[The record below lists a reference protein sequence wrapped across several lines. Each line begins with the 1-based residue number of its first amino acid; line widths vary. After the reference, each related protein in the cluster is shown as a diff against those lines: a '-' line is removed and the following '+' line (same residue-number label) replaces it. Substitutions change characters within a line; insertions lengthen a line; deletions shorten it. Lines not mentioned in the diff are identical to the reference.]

1 MGFIEIDGVSIG
13 ELGLKD
19 LRSQISVIPQDPIMF
34 VGSIRYNLDPFGL
47 REDDELVDALKS
59 VYLLDALTKMAVESK
74 RREQKA
80 ENAENAEKDTEQK
93 KAMTTATEQK
103 TEGEEEEK
111 KDLVAI
117 DINEMDVLEVE
128 VEEEGRNLSLGQ
140 RQLLCMARAI
150 CRKSQILLLDEA
162 TSSVDPTTDK
172 LIQATIRKEF
182 ADQTVLTIAHRID
195 TILDYDKILILE
207 AGNVLEYASPKTLL
221 DDEESKFSEIVKESF
236 GVDVKQLFEEN
247 PDIAAGLG
255 GAASASAD
263 E

>member
-103 TEGEEEEK
+103 TEGE
-111 KDLVAI
+111 
-117 DINEMDVLEVE
+117 

-150 CRKSQILLLDEA
+150 CRKSQILL
-162 TSSVDPTTDK
+162 
-172 LIQATIRKEF
+172 
-182 ADQTVLTIAHRID
+182 
-195 TILDYDKILILE
+195 
-207 AGNVLEYASPKTLL
+207 
-221 DDEESKFSEIVKESF
+221 
-236 GVDVKQLFEEN
+236 
-247 PDIAAGLG
+247 
-255 GAASASAD
+255 
-263 E
+263 